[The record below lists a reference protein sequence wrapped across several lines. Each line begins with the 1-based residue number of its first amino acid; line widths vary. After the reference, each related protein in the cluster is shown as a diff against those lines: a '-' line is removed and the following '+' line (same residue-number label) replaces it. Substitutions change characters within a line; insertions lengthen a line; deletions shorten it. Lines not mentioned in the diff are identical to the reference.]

1 MPRVCVIGSAN
12 VDYTVGLSRLPNPGE
27 TVSGGTLLVN
37 LGGKGANQ
45 AVAARRLGGEV
56 RMIGCVGDDP
66 DGRRIAES
74 LAAAGIDV
82 SGLTTAPDAATGT
95 ALIMVDAQ
103 GRNQIAV
110 APGAN
115 HRLTVEMTAPHA
127 GSIAWADV
135 VACQLETPLPVVRWA
150 LGEARRQQVTTIL
163 NPAPVQP
170 LQAEILEL
178 VDYLTP
184 NQHEAARL
192 TGLNVDT
199 LEDAGAAAARLCD
212 AGAGVVLVTLGDRGV
227 LACEGESMVHF
238 PAFPVEAVDTTA
250 AGDAFNGALAVG
262 LAAGGSLEQAI
273 PLANAAA
280 ALACT
285 KRGAQDSLPQRAEV
299 EAFLRSFGG
308 RSR

>member
-1 MPRVCVIGSAN
+1 MPRICVIGSAN
-12 VDYTVGLSRLPNPGE
+12 VDYTVALPRLPSPGE

-45 AVAARRLGGEV
+45 AVAARRLGAEV

-66 DGRRIAES
+66 DGRRISES
-74 LAAAGIDV
+74 LAAEGIGVD
-82 SGLTTAPDAATGT
+82 GLRASREAATGT

-115 HRLTVEMTAPHA
+115 HRVTVEMVAPYA
-127 GSIAWADV
+127 ESIAWADV
-135 VACQLETPLPVVRWA
+135 VACQLETPLGVVRWA
-150 LGEARRQQVTTIL
+150 LGEARRYAVTTIL
-163 NPAPVQP
+163 NPAPVRP
-170 LQAEILEL
+170 LDREILGL
-178 VDYLTP
+178 VDFLTP
-184 NQHEAARL
+184 NEHETAHL
-192 TGLNVDT
+192 TGLVVDS
-199 LEDAGAAAARLCD
+199 LESARVAAGRLLDLGAGA
-212 AGAGVVLVTLGDRGV
+212 VLVTLGERGA
-227 LACEGESMVHF
+227 LACGAGAAHF

-262 LAAGGSLEQAI
+262 LAAGGTLEQAI

-285 KRGAQDSLPQRAEV
+285 RRGAQDSLPGRAEV
-299 EAFLRSFGG
+299 ETFLRSLEG
-308 RSR
+308 SR